1 MKALLPVLLTL
12 ALPVQAE
19 IFKCKIS
26 EFKTV
31 YQTKPCVGAVNAK
44 KIEIKPRSA
53 EAEAA
58 AVTRLKEWE
67 ASNALKQAAEKE
79 ALKAE
84 QEEALRQA
92 EIKATQDSAKAQRD
106 LADAQYR
113 QAQALEN
120 ANKIRSGTLYYPGVL
135 PYQRTLPYQGTQA
148 YPGAF
153 PHQGTPTYQGMPPY
167 PGAIPPHRASPYEGT
182 PPHPETP
189 PHSGMLSHH

>member
-1 MKALLPVLLTL
+1 MKALLLVLLTL

-31 YQTKPCVGAVNAK
+31 YQAKPCGAGTVKNQ
-44 KIEIKPRSA
+44 KIELKQRSA
-53 EAEAA
+53 KEEAA

-67 ASNALKQAAEKE
+67 ASYAAKQAAEKE

-84 QEEALRQA
+84 QEEALRRA
-92 EIKATQDSAKAQRD
+92 EIKAAQDSAKAQLD
-106 LADAQYR
+106 QADAQYR

-120 ANKIRSGTLYYPGVL
+120 ANKIRSRTLY
-135 PYQRTLPYQGTQA
+135 

-153 PHQGTPTYQGMPPY
+153 PHQGTSPHPGML
-167 PGAIPPHRASPYEGT
+167 
-182 PPHPETP
+182 PHPETSP
-189 PHSGMLSHH
+189 RPETSPHSGMLSHH